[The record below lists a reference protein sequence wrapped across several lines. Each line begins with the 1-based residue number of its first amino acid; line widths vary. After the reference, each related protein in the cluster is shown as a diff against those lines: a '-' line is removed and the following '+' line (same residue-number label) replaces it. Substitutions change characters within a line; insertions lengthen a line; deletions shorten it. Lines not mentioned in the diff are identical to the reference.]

1 MGKPERVTN
10 SAWPKSGKGRTSE
23 RWLLSTGVRQENIR
37 TLCVEV
43 TGCVKAQLKKN
54 PTTVF
59 ILQKNQA
66 SYYLHKFHVESRYTS
81 NVINTK
87 FKDFIMERLQD
98 LEKDV
103 SRQTLLLRSMTFFC
117 SSLKL
122 FELPPSRMG
131 IRTTPNWR
139 GNVLCKRGSK
149 CGSTPSTF
157 KYLYLSS
164 ETPRTLNS

>member
-1 MGKPERVTN
+1 MHEGRV
-10 SAWPKSGKGRTSE
+10 
-23 RWLLSTGVRQENIR
+23 
-37 TLCVEV
+37 
-43 TGCVKAQLKKN
+43 KKN
-54 PTTVF
+54 PTAVF

-103 SRQTLLLRSMTFFC
+103 SRQTLLLTSITFFC

-122 FELPPSRMG
+122 FELPCLEWG
-131 IRTTPNWR
+131 
-139 GNVLCKRGSK
+139 
-149 CGSTPSTF
+149 
-157 KYLYLSS
+157 
-164 ETPRTLNS
+164 